1 MKKILVTGGAGYI
14 GSACVKALIDE
25 GNEVV
30 VFDNFSTGQRDK
42 IPTGVDIHTGDLNNF
57 SDLKSVCEQYQF
69 AAVMHFAAKK
79 AVGESEENPSLYFA
93 NNVIGSFNLLKVMDE
108 FAIPQIVFSSTPAV
122 YAPDATV
129 DKLKE
134 NSVVAP
140 ISVYGTTKLM
150 VEDMIKAYAR
160 TGKIKTFSI
169 LRYFNVAGDAGLDYQ
184 EQNPKNVF
192 PVLAN
197 KLRAEDYFE
206 IFGDDY
212 QTKDGTCLRDYIH
225 LKDLVNGHLLALN
238 SQKSGIYNLG
248 TGTGYSVKELVEAF
262 NLMATDRKLKV
273 KISPRR
279 SGDTPVVIA
288 DAALANREL
297 NWHPSQ
303 TLKDMV
309 EDTLRVYK

>member
-1 MKKILVTGGAGYI
+1 MKKILVSGGAGYI
-14 GSACVKALIDE
+14 GSACVKALLNE

-42 IPTGVDIHTGDLNNF
+42 IAVGAEIFSGDLNNP
-57 SDLKSVCEQYQF
+57 SDLKSVCERYKF

-79 AVGESEENPSLYFA
+79 AVGESEEDPSLYFA
-93 NNVIGSFNLLKVMDE
+93 NNVIGSFNLLKVMEE
-108 FAIPQIVFSSTPAV
+108 FSIPQIVFSSTAAV
-122 YAPDATV
+122 YSPDATV
-129 DKLKE
+129 DKLTE
-134 NSVVAP
+134 SSTVAP

-169 LRYFNVAGDAGLDYQ
+169 LRYFNVAGDAGLNYQ

-192 PVLAN
+192 PILAN
-197 KLRAEDYFE
+197 KLRAGDLFE

-238 SQKSGIYNLG
+238 SEKSGIYNLG
-248 TGTGYSVKELVEAF
+248 TGTGYSVKELVSAF
-262 NLMATDRKLKV
+262 DLIASRELKV

-279 SGDTPVVIA
+279 PGDAPVVIA

-297 NWHPSQ
+297 NWYPSQ
-303 TLKDMV
+303 TLQDMV
-309 EDTLRVYK
+309 EDTLRIYK